1 MLCLARARH
10 VLAAMATS
18 WSAAETRALISVW
31 VLANVQNELD
41 GVTRNRTI
49 IEIITKEMSELGH
62 EKTWKQCR
70 TKVKYLTQRYR
81 KVSIQSV

>member
-1 MLCLARARH
+1 M
-10 VLAAMATS
+10 AAG
-18 WSAAETRALISVW
+18 WSAAETRDLISVW
-31 VLANVQNELD
+31 EHANVQNELD

-49 IEIITKEMSELGH
+49 LDRIAKEMSELGH

-70 TKVKYLTQRYR
+70 TKVKNLTQRYR